1 MSGSNARPVLLRCCA
16 QQLDGDGM
24 RLGAT
29 LEAELANDDGSIE
42 WLKGTVTKL
51 YKKGAAFDLH
61 LTINNAK
68 EKGEWTEKYSM
79 KEEGKEWRFPQLSG
93 KDFEAFGESA
103 KAACKSETLPSSSK
117 AHQADKEQKQGGAS
131 KKSRAS
137 TGAEADVV
145 EEKQQ
150 KKGGS
155 AKKSRSSSG
164 GEAAA
169 EADEDDSAMAPAPPG
184 FFKVCGFL
192 MDGSKAKKVVK
203 KAGGI
208 DAVTDNKQWGKI
220 AGDLGIDLK
229 AYPKA
234 SYSMKRA
241 FSVFASKE
249 GKTSKG
255 VEVTAKRG
263 RSKGKKSQ
271 GEGEEEMGME
281 TEAEVKGVL
290 PSVGDTIQGE
300 MESGEKAGELE
311 WVPGT
316 VKRVNVKKS
325 TFVVNFEIQTSFEKG
340 DWDETYKLSEE
351 GMEWRW
357 PPADGAGS
365 SKKKSKGRAS
375 AEGGVDE
382 GGPAAAPAKGKS
394 PKASKQKACEE
405 EVMEV
410 EEEELPLLDV
420 RSRDYIMGWLSID
433 GEERWNLGLVTRV
446 DRKKGAFTAMFGDEE
461 NEEEVFKARF
471 LGADEGE
478 TWRRPDEETLAALE
492 KERVDA
498 EAAAAA
504 AAAAEANG
512 PVEKTD
518 YGLAVGSMIE
528 VLIMEENGQ
537 SKEWT
542 VGEVS
547 KIDKKK
553 NTARVQFDTKEEG
566 RWMIDISIDESEWR
580 FSKKAAKAKQVGGM
594 GQHML

>member
-1 MSGSNARPVLLRCCA
+1 MLCCA
-16 QQLDGDGM
+16 QQLDGEGM

-42 WLKGTVTKL
+42 WIRGTVTKL
-51 YKKGAAFDLH
+51 HKKGAAFDLH

-93 KDFEAFGESA
+93 KDFEAFAESA

-117 AHQADKEQKQGGAS
+117 AHQAEKEQKQGGGS

-137 TGAEADVV
+137 TGGEADVV
-145 EEKQQ
+145 EEKE
-150 KKGGS
+150 KKRGGP
-155 AKKSRSSSG
+155 AKKSRASSG

-169 EADEDDSAMAPAPPG
+169 EDDEDDSVMAPAPPG

-192 MDGSKAKKVVK
+192 VDGSKAKKLVK

-208 DAVTDNKQWGKI
+208 DAVSDNKQWGKI

-255 VEVTAKRG
+255 VEVTAKRD
-263 RSKGKKSQ
+263 RPKGKKAQ
-271 GEGEEEMGME
+271 GKGEEEME
-281 TEAEVKGVL
+281 VEAKGVL
-290 PSVGDTIQGE
+290 PSVGDIVEGE
-300 MESGEKAGELE
+300 MESGEKDGELE
-311 WVPGT
+311 WVSGT

-357 PPADGAGS
+357 PPTDGAGS

-375 AEGGVDE
+375 AGGGVDE
-382 GGPAAAPAKGKS
+382 SGPAAALAKGKS
-394 PKASKQKACEE
+394 PKASKQKADEE

-410 EEEELPLLDV
+410 EEEEMPLLDV

-433 GEERWNLGLVTRV
+433 GDERWNLGMVTRV
-446 DRKKGAFTAMFGDEE
+446 DRKRGAFTAMFGNEE
-461 NEEEVFKARF
+461 NDEEVFKARF

-478 TWRRPDEETLAALE
+478 TWRRPDEETLAVLE

-498 EAAAAA
+498 EAAAAEA
-504 AAAAEANG
+504 SAEAPG
-512 PVEKTD
+512 QVEKTD
-518 YGLAVGSMIE
+518 YGLAVGSVIE
-528 VLIMEENGQ
+528 VLIMEENGR
-537 SKEWT
+537 SKQWT

-580 FSKKAAKAKQVGGM
+580 FSKKAAKAKQVGKF
-594 GQHML
+594 GQNTACG